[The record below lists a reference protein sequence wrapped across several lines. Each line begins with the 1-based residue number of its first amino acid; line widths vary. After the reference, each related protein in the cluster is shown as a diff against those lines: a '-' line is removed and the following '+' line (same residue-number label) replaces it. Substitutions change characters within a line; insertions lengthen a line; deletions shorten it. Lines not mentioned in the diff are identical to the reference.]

1 MVNTKFGKRLF
12 GLFLALVCVLGLFA
26 CQNNDAQLKDAA
38 IKEATEQVE
47 DIYSKIYWDKGAM
60 SQITS
65 NLILNTKTKYENV
78 AVEWESSEPDLIAAD
93 GKVTLPTW
101 EDERNVVVQE
111 ATEDEPAVKVA
122 PVKLT
127 ATITGVA
134 EWTVQGKTYTQEIV
148 KTKEFNFTVKALA
161 EGVKLE
167 TIAQVKQNA
176 SQYIY
181 EECGVAKDYS
191 SSDSNTVYS
200 TGTTGVVVGF
210 VPNAGFMIHDGTDGI
225 YVYKTVEGLK
235 MGDQVTVFG
244 DVYSYYGSLQFGK
257 NNNVTIDSK
266 VTLQVGEYK
275 EYTPQELETK
285 YSEKLADGSGYVQAG
300 NFGGELISVTGKL
313 VKQTASTSEEYALM
327 DAKTGEIVWIY
338 RGSYTD
344 EAGKQLAAMLDKF
357 VTIRGAMYGRDSRL
371 QRNRILWDGTEI
383 KEAVEPELTD
393 AEKVTLALGS
403 LNVPATA
410 EEDFELSADVTWE
423 IVSGTAIV
431 IENGVAKVT
440 KGEAESVVVL
450 RATATIGSAS
460 DSKEFEVKVPA
471 AVLPIITIAEALA
484 LVPEDGSYTKDKYYV
499 QAVIVNI
506 ENETYGNMTVKDA
519 TGELYVYGVYSK
531 DGSKKYGEMEVKP
544 QVGDI
549 VTLYGS
555 VGAYN
560 GNKQMK
566 NAWAVEQFDVISVT
580 EALTIAPTDNTY
592 TEQKYYVRGTLG
604 AIQNEAYGNVDITD
618 GTSTLYV
625 YGIYSK
631 DGVDK
636 YEKLSPKPVEG
647 DDVILLGVL
656 GSYNG
661 KQQLKSGWLV
671 FHLPADGSSVTPD
684 PDPEPDPE
692 PKPEPEVDYV
702 TSVEAGV
709 EYYLSFFQEQNKK
722 YLFPNGEMNGYYGA
736 TVEVAENSKKV
747 ALEAVEGGYHLY
759 FVGATKTYINIV
771 QSENNGK
778 TYNNIKYEAAPSSV
792 WTFNTEYNT
801 LVTVVGTDTTVYLG
815 TYDQNVTLGASKI
828 SYAATSYVAHLY
840 KNAPVYEETVEPEPD
855 PEPKPDPVE
864 GSMPEELAFAAAAN
878 KADADSYMKTNFPN
892 WTITGKLGQTYQG
905 YLGFG
910 RSGDVKSAI
919 TSNAFS
925 TTTEFKVTAVIK
937 GNGSST
943 VMTSTL
949 TFELID
955 KDGNVVATGYANG
968 STTAAI
974 TPVDAKDTTYEIVFT
989 FAEGKTI
996 ADASNL
1002 RISFAKTVGNIGLKS
1017 VTYSAK

>member
-167 TIAQVKQNA
+167 TISQVKQNA

-692 PKPEPEVDYV
+692 PKPEPEPNADYTDLTVDSLGLASGSY
-702 TSVEAGV
+702 TAGT
-709 EYYLSFFQEQNKK
+709 K
-722 YLFPNGEMNGYYGA
+722 
-736 TVEVAENSKKV
+736 EV
-747 ALEAVEGGYHLY
+747 L
-759 FVGATKTYINIV
+759 
-771 QSENNGK
+771 
-778 TYNNIKYEAAPSSV
+778 
-792 WTFNTEYNT
+792 
-801 LVTVVGTDTTVYLG
+801 
-815 TYDQNVTLGASKI
+815 
-828 SYAATSYVAHLY
+828 
-840 KNAPVYEETVEPEPD
+840 
-855 PEPKPDPVE
+855 
-864 GSMPEELAFAAAAN
+864 
-878 KADADSYMKTNFPN
+878 
-892 WTITGKLGQTYQG
+892 
-905 YLGFG
+905 
-910 RSGDVKSAI
+910 
-919 TSNAFS
+919 
-925 TTTEFKVTAVIK
+925 
-937 GNGSST
+937 
-943 VMTSTL
+943 
-949 TFELID
+949 
-955 KDGNVVATGYANG
+955 
-968 STTAAI
+968 
-974 TPVDAKDTTYEIVFT
+974 
-989 FAEGKTI
+989 
-996 ADASNL
+996 
-1002 RISFAKTVGNIGLKS
+1002 
-1017 VTYSAK
+1017 